1 MSLWCRHTLK
11 LVLSMLPQPA
21 VVDDPRQSREVLTKT
36 KSSITS
42 MELPPRG
49 PVSVA
54 LLFVDTWDS
63 AESAEQLNSHSY
75 VSLRPKIHTLTAGVG
90 LMRLGGQGYVQGCAQ
105 QQQEEHRPAA
115 CYGAWSRVPALLQ
128 PRASH
133 LPVTTG
139 LLVLTPSDLPHSTH
153 RSFPNGTKRRN
164 NLPKPGE
171 NHFGAKPTEVRS
183 KSRLVLQGMS

>member
-1 MSLWCRHTLK
+1 
-11 LVLSMLPQPA
+11 MLPQPA

-49 PVSVA
+49 SVSVA

-63 AESAEQLNSHSY
+63 AESAEQLNSRSY

-128 PRASH
+128 PHASH

-164 NLPKPGE
+164 KPSQ
-171 NHFGAKPTEVRS
+171 AWR
-183 KSRLVLQGMS
+183 KSLWCQTHGGQEQIKAGVARDVLAGQICQDM